1 MCLAC
6 VVIICFIT
14 TQAEICKYL
23 AFFGK
28 SLQDFAFFVKIGEIL
43 KLAIAKRISCVNFIY
58 NPNNYLVS
66 EADSHL

>member
-28 SLQDFAFFVKIGEIL
+28 SLQDFTFFVKIGEIL
-43 KLAIAKRISCVNFIY
+43 KLAIAKRICKFHIQSKELFRQ
-58 NPNNYLVS
+58 
-66 EADSHL
+66 

>member
-28 SLQDFAFFVKIGEIL
+28 SLQDFTFFVKIGEIL
-43 KLAIAKRISCVNFIY
+43 KLAIAKRIV
-58 NPNNYLVS
+58 V
-66 EADSHL
+66 